1 MISQQEEPSKLV
13 GFFREYQ
20 PEIKFIVI
28 FCFGLLLAFFT
39 LSNKFI
45 GENAVKPL
53 TAGQAYVASNIL
65 NLVGFPN
72 RQNGILVS
80 SAPEAKYKFGME
92 VKNNCNGVFE
102 SIVFLMAFV
111 AIQIP
116 WRRKFG
122 WMMVGFTIFHVIN
135 MMRLVSLFV
144 IGSMYDKPTF
154 DFFHETFWN
163 YTLVLLTLGIFI
175 FCAHQAIK
183 APATPSA
190 ADAVT

>member
-1 MISQQEEPSKLV
+1 MISQQDEPSKLV
-13 GFFREYQ
+13 GFYREYQ

-28 FCFGLLLAFFT
+28 FSLGLLLAFFS
-39 LSNKFI
+39 LSNKTI
-45 GENAVKPL
+45 GATVVKPI
-53 TAGQAYVASNIL
+53 TTVEAAIASNVL
-65 NLVGFPN
+65 NLIGFPN
-72 RQNGILVS
+72 RQDGILVS
-80 SAPEAKYKFGME
+80 ATHEAKHKFGME

-122 WMMVGFTIFHVIN
+122 WMMIGFTIFHIIN

-144 IGSMYDKPTF
+144 IGSLYSDATF
-154 DFFHETFWN
+154 HFFHETFWN
-163 YTLVLLTLGIFI
+163 YALVLLTLGIFI

-183 APATPSA
+183 SPPPPASA
-190 ADAVT
+190 EALG